1 MSKIQCNI
9 CVNGKVQTR
18 TSWSDVRRKKEEAL
32 LKEMIEV
39 NRVMEKLS
47 KQSA

>member
-1 MSKIQCNI
+1 MNKSQCHA
-9 CVNGKVQTR
+9 CNGKARAR
-18 TSWSDVRRKKEEAL
+18 TSWGDLQRKKEEAL